1 MKNLLFLLLIS
12 FTITSYAQ
20 ELNAVVVI
28 NAEQTGKSDLQV
40 FRTLERQVTEFINNT
55 VWTDKNYKQQER
67 IDCSFNII
75 VSQLDADRFQAS
87 VQVQSSRPVFGSNY
101 DSPLFNFNDRQ
112 FNFTYVE
119 FQPLAYDRRTFSNN
133 LVSTLAF
140 YAYTIIGLDA
150 SSFVQGGGETY
161 FEEAKQ
167 IVSNAQQSDSPGWK
181 PVDGPQSRFRLNDD
195 LLSPN
200 FRDFSKVMYEYHRK
214 GMDIMSTNQEDAK
227 SQIAETLQLMRGMY
241 NTRPNNFLSRVFFDA
256 KAEEIASIYAGGPQV
271 KITELVE
278 VLNRVAPT
286 KATLWRQIKF

>member
-1 MKNLLFLLLIS
+1 MKNLLFLLFIS
-12 FTITSYAQ
+12 FTISGFAQ

-40 FRTLERQVTEFINNT
+40 FRTLEREVTEFLNNT

-75 VSQLDADRFQAS
+75 VSQIDADRFQAS
-87 VQVQSSRPVFGSNY
+87 VQVQSSRPVYGSNY
-101 DSPLFNFNDRQ
+101 SSPILNFNDRL

-119 FQPLAYDRRTFSNN
+119 FQPLAYDSRSFSNN

-140 YAYTIIGLDA
+140 YAYTIIGLD
-150 SSFVQGGGETY
+150 SSTFVQGGGESY
-161 FEEAKQ
+161 YEEAKQ
-167 IVSNAQQSDSPGWK
+167 IVSNAQQSNSLGWK
-181 PVDGPQSRFRLNDD
+181 PVDGPQSRYRLNDD

-200 FRDFSKVMYEYHRK
+200 FRDFSGVMYQYHRQ
-214 GMDIMSTNQEDAK
+214 GMDVMASDQKEAK
-227 SQIAETLQLMRGMY
+227 SNIAATLEKMRGMY

-256 KAEEIASIYAGGPQV
+256 KAEEIAAMYASGPQV
-271 KITELVE
+271 NIKDLVE
-278 VLNRVAPT
+278 TLNRVAPT